1 MDLIDYISEEEFRQK
16 IGIYKEIVAQK
27 MKKNRLTSLAVRAN
41 TFIKKE
47 FTDSSVNFL
56 INKALNQ
63 TWINP
68 Q

>member
-1 MDLIDYISEEEFRQK
+1 MDLIDHISEEEFKEK

-27 MKKNRLTSLAVRAN
+27 MRRNKLTSLAVRAN

>member
-41 TFIKKE
+41 TYIKKE
-47 FTDSSVNFL
+47 FTESSINFS
-56 INKALNQ
+56 IKRALNQ
-63 TWINP
+63 TWITP